1 MMRSALSLGYFDSR
15 KRRATS
21 RFPRWILLAAA
32 AFLLFATAAVLFGQ
46 VTGIGVV
53 REGASRPL
61 AVRDITITRASG
73 DQVVVTDAATGAV
86 IAAYPPDQ
94 GGFVR
99 GSLRAFERMRDV
111 AAAPKGA
118 AYRLIRWE
126 NGRVSLSDTATG
138 QRIYL
143 DAFGRD
149 NAAAFAALL
158 GPQGGG
164 KP

>member
-15 KRRATS
+15 KGRVAS
-21 RFPRWILLAAA
+21 RFPRWILLAMGG
-32 AFLLFATAAVLFGQ
+32 FLFFSVAAVLFGQ
-46 VTGIGVV
+46 TTGIGVV
-53 REGASRPL
+53 REAPSRPL
-61 AVRDITITRASG
+61 NVRDITITRAVG
-73 DQVVVTDAATGAV
+73 DRVVVTDVATGAV
-86 IAAYPPDQ
+86 IAAYPPYQ

-99 GSLRAFERMRDV
+99 GSLRAFDRMRDV
-111 AAAPKGA
+111 AAVAKDAP
-118 AYRLIRWE
+118 YRLIRWE

-158 GPQGGG
+158 DHQGGV

>member
-1 MMRSALSLGYFDSR
+1 MRSALSLGYFDGR
-15 KRRATS
+15 KRRATN
-21 RFPRWILLAAA
+21 RFPRWILLSTAM
-32 AFLLFATAAVLFGQ
+32 LLAFATASVMFGQ
-46 VTGIGVV
+46 ETGIGVV
-53 REGASRPL
+53 REEASRPL
-61 AVRDITITRASG
+61 AIRDITITRAPG
-73 DQVVVTDAATGAV
+73 DRVVVTDVATGVV
-86 IAAYPPDQ
+86 IATYPPDE

-99 GSLRAFERMRDV
+99 GSLRAFDRMRDV
-111 AAAPKGA
+111 AAAPKDA

-126 NGRVSLSDTATG
+126 SGRVSLSDTATG

-158 GPQGGG
+158 GLQGGA

>member
-1 MMRSALSLGYFDSR
+1 MRSALSLGYFDSR
-15 KRRATS
+15 KRRTIN
-21 RFPRWILLAAA
+21 RFPAGILLATGG
-32 AFLLFATAAVLFGQ
+32 LLTFATVAVLFGQ
-46 VTGIGVV
+46 ETGIGVV
-53 REGASRPL
+53 REEASRPL
-61 AVRDITITRASG
+61 AVRDITITRAAG
-73 DQVVVTDAATGAV
+73 DQVVVTDATTGAV
-86 IAAYPPDQ
+86 IVAYPANE

-111 AAAPKGA
+111 ASAPKDA

-126 NGRVSLSDTATG
+126 SGRVSLSDTATG
-138 QRIYL
+138 ERVYL

-164 KP
+164 QP